1 MNKQIKTIIVLIA
14 LTMSGISC
22 DLEPFHDQEFHFPEG
37 QVTVLLTITHAS
49 EDSVNFKWSINNGAV
64 SKYILKLKTGNDT
77 VFRTIHEAS
86 SGTVQYVH
94 TDAVIA
100 NLTHFFRLDAVVLND
115 TVRSNQVYA
124 HIPFYPPAQMM
135 VTNLSAS
142 SMRLD
147 WYYYNTIGKGMR
159 VEKRIVPNGEFQVV
173 ADQSTEI
180 QFFTDT
186 LMNTSFQYRY
196 KVYSYSQFNVSY
208 ADSIDLRYENGQ
220 WQGYK

>member
-1 MNKQIKTIIVLIA
+1 MNKQIKTIIALFV

-22 DLEPFHDQEFHFPEG
+22 DLEPFHDQEFHFPDG
-37 QVTVLLTITHAS
+37 QVIVVLMLTHAS
-49 EDSVNFKWSINNGAV
+49 EDSVNLKWSINSGAV
-64 SKYILKLKTGNDT
+64 STYILKLKIGNDT
-77 VFRTIHEAS
+77 AFRTLHEAS
-86 SGTVQYVH
+86 PGIVQYVY

-100 NLTHFFRLDAVVLND
+100 NVTHFFRLDAVVLND
-115 TVRSNQVYA
+115 TMRSNQVYA
-124 HIPFYPPAQMM
+124 HIPFYPPAQMK
-135 VTNLSAS
+135 VTNLSS
-142 SMRLD
+142 STMRLD

-159 VEKRIVPNGEFQVV
+159 VEKRIVPNCEYQIV
-173 ADQSTEI
+173 ADQNTDI